1 MLPKIQ
7 KILYAT
13 DLSDNSKRAFGYAA
27 SVAQSFGAQMIVL
40 HVVEP
45 INPNT
50 YMQISSML
58 GEAEWVN
65 LQMGRDS
72 QLTEEIMTR
81 LKQFCLDLQT
91 DLRSFPLEEGQIMIR
106 KGLPVDEIIGIAASE
121 KVDLIIM
128 GTHGYGLVK
137 DALMGGT
144 VRRLV
149 RRSDIP
155 VMVVPDPEAMRHGA
169 MDAA

>member
-1 MLPKIQ
+1 MLPKIR

-13 DLSDNSKRAFGYAA
+13 DLSDNSRRAFGYAA
-27 SVAQSFGAQMIVL
+27 GLAELYNAQMMVL

-50 YMQISSML
+50 YMQISSMM
-58 GEAEWVN
+58 GETEWIN
-65 LQMGRDS
+65 LQAERDNEII
-72 QLTEEIMTR
+72 EEIKSR
-81 LKQFCLDLQT
+81 LKRFCLELQT
-91 DLRSFPLEEGQIMIR
+91 DANTFQLSDDQILVR
-106 KGLPVDEIIGIAASE
+106 KGLPVEEINGLAEIE
-121 KVDLIIM
+121 NVDLIVM

-149 RRSDIP
+149 RHSEKP
-155 VMVVPDPEAMRHGA
+155 VLVVPNPEKGQ
-169 MDAA
+169 D

>member
-1 MLPKIQ
+1 MLPKIR

-13 DLSDNSKRAFGYAA
+13 DLSDNSRRAFGYAA
-27 SVAQSFGAQMIVL
+27 GLAELYNAQMMVL

-50 YMQISSML
+50 YMQISSMM
-58 GEAEWVN
+58 GETEWVN
-65 LQMGRDS
+65 LQLERDN
-72 QLTEEIMTR
+72 EIIAEIKSR
-81 LKQFCLDLQT
+81 LKRFCLELQT
-91 DLRSFPLEEGQIMIR
+91 DANTFQLSDDQILVR
-106 KGLPVDEIIGIAASE
+106 KGLPVEEINGLAEIE
-121 KVDLIIM
+121 NVDLIVM

-149 RRSDIP
+149 RHSEKP
-155 VMVVPDPEAMRHGA
+155 VLVVPNPEKGR
-169 MDAA
+169 D

>member
-13 DLSDNSKRAFGYAA
+13 DLSENSKRAFGYAA
-27 SVAQSFGAQMIVL
+27 GVAQSFGARMIVL

-65 LQMGRDS
+65 LQVGRDS
-72 QLTEEIMTR
+72 QLTEEIMTK
-81 LKQFCLDLQT
+81 LKQFCQDLQADMSYFT
-91 DLRSFPLEEGQIMIR
+91 LNEDQILIR
-106 KGLPVDEIIGIAASE
+106 KGLPVDEIIGLADAE
-121 KVDLIIM
+121 GADLIVM

-149 RRSDIP
+149 RRSAIP
-155 VMVVPDPEAMRHGA
+155 VMVVPDPDAVHRHETGA
-169 MDAA
+169 A

>member
-1 MLPKIQ
+1 MLPTVR

-13 DLSDNSKRAFGYAA
+13 DLSDNSRLAFGYAA
-27 SVAQSFGAQMIVL
+27 GLAQRYDAQMLVV

-58 GEAEWVN
+58 GESEWIN
-65 LQMGRDS
+65 LQLERNTELTDEIMSKLKRFCLELQTNIDSFRLRDD
-72 QLTEEIMTR
+72 QILVRKGFPVEEIKN
-81 LKQFCLDLQT
+81 L
-91 DLRSFPLEEGQIMIR
+91 
-106 KGLPVDEIIGIAASE
+106 AAEQS
-121 KVDLIIM
+121 VDLIVM

-149 RRSDIP
+149 HLSKIP
-155 VMVVPDPEAMRHGA
+155 VLVVPNPERSQDG
-169 MDAA
+169 

>member
-1 MLPKIQ
+1 MLPNVQ

-13 DLSDNSKRAFGYAA
+13 DLSDNSRRAFGYAA
-27 SVAQSFGAQMIVL
+27 GLAERYNARMMVL

-50 YMQISSML
+50 YMQISSMM
-58 GEAEWVN
+58 GETEWIN
-65 LQMGRDS
+65 LQMDRDNR
-72 QLTEEIMTR
+72 LIDDIKAR
-81 LKQFCLDLQT
+81 LKRFCLELQT
-91 DLRSFPLEEGQIMIR
+91 DANTFQLSDDHILVR
-106 KGLPVDEIIGIAASE
+106 KGIPVDEIIKLAVQDNA
-121 KVDLIIM
+121 DLIVV

-149 RRSDIP
+149 RQIEKP
-155 VMVVPDPEAMRHGA
+155 VLVVPNPEKGQ
-169 MDAA
+169 D

>member
-1 MLPKIQ
+1 MLPKIK

-27 SVAQSFGAQMIVL
+27 SLAQSFGAQMIVL

-72 QLTEEIMTR
+72 QLTEEIMAK

-91 DLRSFPLEEGQIMIR
+91 DTRSFPLNEDQILIR
-106 KGLPVDEIIGIAASE
+106 KGLPVDEIVGLAAAES
-121 KVDLIIM
+121 VDLIVM

-149 RRSDIP
+149 RQSAIP
-155 VMVVPDPEAMRHGA
+155 VMVVPNPESTEHRAAGA
-169 MDAA
+169 G

>member
-27 SVAQSFGAQMIVL
+27 GTAQSFGARMIVL

-58 GEAEWVN
+58 GETEWIN

-72 QLTEEIMTR
+72 QLTEEIMAR
-81 LKQFCLDLQT
+81 LKQFCQELQT
-91 DLRSFPLEEGQIMIR
+91 DLDAFPLNENQILIR
-106 KGLPVDEIIGIAASE
+106 KGLPVDEIIGLATAE
-121 KVDLIIM
+121 NVDLIVM
-128 GTHGYGLVK
+128 GSHGYGLVK
-137 DALMGGT
+137 DTLMGGT

-149 RRSDIP
+149 RRSAIP
-155 VMVVPDPEAMRHGA
+155 VMVVPDPEAARHRAGITG
-169 MDAA
+169 

>member
-1 MLPKIQ
+1 MKPVIQ

-13 DLSDNSKRAFGYAA
+13 DLSDNSRRAYGYAA
-27 SVAQSFGAQMIVL
+27 ALAEQYDARLVTL

-50 YMQISSML
+50 YMQISSMM
-58 GEAEWVN
+58 GETEWIN
-65 LQMGRDS
+65 LQLQRDN
-72 QLTEEIMTR
+72 EFVDEIKAR
-81 LKQFCLDLQT
+81 LKRFCLELQT
-91 DLRSFPLEEGQIMIR
+91 NDDKFQLDDDQIVVR
-106 KGLPVDEIIGIAASE
+106 KGLPVEEILGLAGEE
-121 KVDLIIM
+121 KVDLIVM

-149 RRSDIP
+149 RQSAKP
-155 VMVVPDPEAMRHGA
+155 VLVVPNPEAVQG
-169 MDAA
+169 

>member
-7 KILYAT
+7 KIIYAT

-27 SVAQSFGAQMIVL
+27 SLAQSFGAQMIVL

-72 QLTEEIMTR
+72 QLSEEIMSR
-81 LKQFCLDLQT
+81 LKRFCLDLQT
-91 DLRSFPLEEGQIMIR
+91 DMRSFPLNEDQIMIR
-106 KGLPVDEIIGIAASE
+106 KGLPVDEIIGMAVAES
-121 KVDLIIM
+121 VDLIVV
-128 GTHGYGLVK
+128 GTHGYGMVK

-149 RRSDIP
+149 RQRKVP
-155 VMVVPDPEAMRHGA
+155 VLVVPNPEPSSE
-169 MDAA
+169 

>member
-13 DLSDNSKRAFGYAA
+13 DLSENSKRAFGYAA
-27 SVAQSFGAQMIVL
+27 SLTQNFDAHMIVL

-58 GEAEWVN
+58 GEAEWIN

-81 LKQFCLDLQT
+81 LKRFCLDLQT
-91 DLRSFPLEEGQIMIR
+91 DMRSFPLNEDQIMIR
-106 KGLPVDEIIGIAASE
+106 KGLPVDEILDLAVTENA
-121 KVDLIIM
+121 DLIVV
-128 GTHGYGLVK
+128 GTHGYGMVK

-149 RRSDIP
+149 RQRKIP
-155 VMVVPDPEAMRHGA
+155 VLVVPTPE
-169 MDAA
+169 

>member
-1 MLPKIQ
+1 MLPSIQ

-13 DLSDNSKRAFGYAA
+13 DLSDNSRRAFSYAA
-27 SVAQSFGAQMIVL
+27 GLSERYNAQMLIL

-50 YMQISSML
+50 YMQISSLM
-58 GEAEWVN
+58 GESEWAT
-65 LQMGRDS
+65 LQMERDHK
-72 QLTEEIMTR
+72 LTDHIMSNLR
-81 LKQFCLDLQT
+81 RFCQDMQSNFECLHMGD
-91 DLRSFPLEEGQIMIR
+91 DDIMLRRGIPG
-106 KGLPVDEIIGIAASE
+106 DEIANLAEE
-121 KVDLIIM
+121 KGVDIIVM

-149 RRSDIP
+149 RQCQIP
-155 VMVVPDPEAMRHGA
+155 VLVVPSPEIGETA
-169 MDAA
+169 

>member
-1 MLPKIQ
+1 MLPNIQ

-13 DLSDNSKRAFGYAA
+13 DLSNNSRRAFGYAA
-27 SVAQSFGAQMIVL
+27 GLAARYQAQMVVL

-50 YMQISSML
+50 YMQISSMM
-58 GEAEWVN
+58 GETEWIN
-65 LQMGRDS
+65 LQMERDNS
-72 QLTEEIMTR
+72 LIEEIKSR
-81 LKQFCLDLQT
+81 LKRFCLELQT
-91 DLRSFPLEEGQIMIR
+91 DVNHFQLSDDQILVR
-106 KGLPVDEIIGIAASE
+106 KGLPVEEINGLALTE
-121 KVDLIIM
+121 NVDLIVV

-149 RRSDIP
+149 RQSARP
-155 VMVVPDPEAMRHGA
+155 VLVVPNPEESQ
-169 MDAA
+169 D

>member
-13 DLSDNSKRAFGYAA
+13 DLSDNSRRAFGYAA
-27 SVAQSFGAQMIVL
+27 GLSERYDAQLIVL

-50 YMQISSML
+50 YMQLSSMM
-58 GEAEWVN
+58 GESEWVN
-65 LQMGRDS
+65 LQLDS
-72 QLTEEIMTR
+72 VNQLTDEIR
-81 LKQFCLDLQT
+81 NKLKQFCIELQANIKT
-91 DLRSFPLEEGQIMIR
+91 IKLNDDQIIVR
-106 KGLPVDEIIGIAASE
+106 KGFTVEEIIALVKEQNI
-121 KVDLIIM
+121 DLIVV
-128 GTHGYGLVK
+128 GTHGYGMVK

-149 RRSDIP
+149 RQNQTP
-155 VMVVPDPEAMRHGA
+155 VMVVPNP
-169 MDAA
+169 

>member
-1 MLPKIQ
+1 MLPNIQ

-13 DLSDNSKRAFGYAA
+13 DLSDNSRRAFGYAA
-27 SVAQSFGAQMIVL
+27 GLAERYKAQMVVL

-50 YMQISSML
+50 YMQISSMM
-58 GEAEWVN
+58 GETEWIN
-65 LQMGRDS
+65 LQVERDN
-72 QLTEEIMTR
+72 LLLEEIKSR
-81 LKQFCLDLQT
+81 LKRFCLELQT
-91 DLRSFPLEEGQIMIR
+91 DANTFQLSDDQILVR
-106 KGLPVDEIIGIAASE
+106 KGLPVEEINGLALTENA
-121 KVDLIIM
+121 DLIVV

-149 RRSDIP
+149 RQSARP
-155 VMVVPDPEAMRHGA
+155 VLVVPNPEERQ
-169 MDAA
+169 D

>member
-13 DLSDNSKRAFGYAA
+13 DLSDNSRRAFGYAA
-27 SVAQSFGAQMIVL
+27 GLAERYNAQMMVL

-50 YMQISSML
+50 YMQISSMM
-58 GEAEWVN
+58 GETEWIN
-65 LQMGRDS
+65 LQMERDNE
-72 QLTEEIMTR
+72 LIKEIKSR
-81 LKQFCLDLQT
+81 LKRFCLELQT
-91 DLRSFPLEEGQIMIR
+91 DANIFQLSDDQILVR
-106 KGLPVDEIIGIAASE
+106 KGLPVDEINGLAE
-121 KVDLIIM
+121 KENADLIVM

-149 RRSDIP
+149 RHSRKP
-155 VMVVPDPEAMRHGA
+155 VLVVPPLEKGQD
-169 MDAA
+169 

>member
-27 SVAQSFGAQMIVL
+27 SLAQSFGARMIVM

-81 LKQFCLDLQT
+81 LKQFCMDLQT
-91 DLRSFPLEEGQIMIR
+91 DLHAFPLEEDQILIR
-106 KGLPVDEIIGIAASE
+106 KGLPVDEIIGMAAAE
-121 KVDLIIM
+121 NVDLIIM

-149 RRSDIP
+149 RRSAIP
-155 VMVVPDPEAMRHGA
+155 VMVVPDPESAHHRQVSA
-169 MDAA
+169 D